1 MDATHSKSRIDR
13 AGQLL
18 ANETYL
24 TVEDLVESE
33 DAFDFYRTSHLPPIT
48 KVTLQLQSWLADYG
62 ESYYIAQRLKRK
74 PQILRK
80 LRRFRSRLTQLQ
92 DIGGCRI
99 IVQKNEDVDRLRDYI
114 LAQAE
119 KSSTFSVFKKTDYRG
134 KGRDDSGYRALH
146 ILLKQD
152 GALLEL
158 QIRSK
163 IQHYWAESI
172 ERTSVVYGHYLK
184 EQEGDPAVLAYFKL
198 LSDIFF
204 ILESDHVPDGKQQT
218 ELEQLRSRAEEIIRS
233 SAKSA
238 VFDSFVNEG
247 IIKTLQEKE
256 QKQGGTFNNWLLIFD
271 WNQGSFVSWDIV
283 DRQPK
288 EAARAYSIAENHFRA
303 EDGFEVVM
311 IGSSDVKTVRETHSH
326 YFGIETYETILEN
339 LEASVKGFS
348 RKMDLDIGAR
358 QILLRLHSRHV
369 WGKRSVSEATLKNH
383 FCKGV
388 ITFDS
393 SLGVLLDKQLL
404 IRDSPGG
411 ALLLNMKL
419 KSEIERYIAGE
430 H

>member
-1 MDATHSKSRIDR
+1 MSAAFSKSKIDR

-18 ANETYL
+18 ANDTYL
-24 TVEDLVESE
+24 TVEDLVGSE
-33 DAFDFYRTSHLPPIT
+33 DALDFYRTSHLGPIT
-48 KVTLQLQSWLADYG
+48 KVTLLLQSWLAQYG
-62 ESYYIAQRLKRK
+62 QPYYIAQRLKRK

-80 LRRFRSRLTQLQ
+80 LRRFKSRLTQLQ

-99 IVQKNEDVDRLRDYI
+99 IVRKNENVDLLCDFIRK
-114 LAQAE
+114 QAE
-119 KSSTFSVFKKTDYRG
+119 KTNGLSVDKITDYRG

-152 GALLEL
+152 GTLLEL

-184 EQEGDPAVLAYFKL
+184 EQEGDRVVLDYFKV
-198 LSDIFF
+198 LSDIFSC
-204 ILESDHVPDGKQQT
+204 LESGLSPDGKQQA
-218 ELEQLRSRAEEIIRS
+218 ELEQLRSQSEEIIRS
-233 SAKSA
+233 SSRRK
-238 VFDSFVNEG
+238 VFDSFVNED

-283 DRQPK
+283 DRNPL
-288 EAARAYSIAENHFRA
+288 EAARAYSVAENHFRA

-358 QILLRLHSRHV
+358 QILLRLHSRRV

-393 SLGVLLDKQLL
+393 SLAVLLEKEL
-404 IRDSPGG
+404 IVRASPGD

-419 KSEIERYIAGE
+419 KGEIERYIA
-430 H
+430 